1 MANDI
6 VLVILKVVKKQNTEQ
21 VSLFFFLMQSKLM
34 FMVIYS
40 FDHKE

>member
-6 VLVILKVVKKQNTEQ
+6 VLVILKVVKKQNTEH
-21 VSLFFFLMQSKLM
+21 VSLFLMQSKLM